1 MTSKMAAPRGS
12 PVIDKEKKYDRQLRL
27 WGDHG
32 QAALESAHVCL
43 INATATGTEV
53 LKNLILPGIGS
64 FSIVDGNKIKGEDI
78 GNNFF
83 LDKDSLGR
91 SRAQITTEL
100 LLELNSDV
108 RGDFVEE
115 SPEQL
120 LENNPQYFT
129 SFSIVIATDLVER
142 TLLDLA
148 ATLWNAG
155 IPLLV
160 CRSYGF
166 IGYMR
171 LVVKEHTVIESHPD
185 NARDDLRLDCP
196 FPGLVEFADS
206 LDLSQMTKQ
215 EHMHT
220 PYLILIYKFLEKWKA
235 EHGSDF
241 PKNYKEKESLRQ
253 MIRSGIL
260 VNKDGVP
267 EIEENFDEAIK
278 SVNATVLPTRV
289 PSGVQDILR
298 DPSCV
303 NLTSESSSFWVIAQA
318 AKQFVDNEGNGKLPL
333 RGSIPDMTADSKRY
347 IQLQSVY
354 MEQAKQDFAA
364 VASRV
369 HQILVSLGKTPDSI
383 PDMEIKLF
391 CKNTQFLRL
400 VRCRSLAQEY
410 TRDTCSASD
419 IASHLENPDSEVV
432 LYVLLRAAD
441 RFYNQYNRFPGSYDD
456 QVEGDTFKLKS
467 CVHNILHEWGVNFT
481 MKDDYINEMCRYGA
495 AELHSVA
502 AFLGGAAAQ
511 EVIKIITHQFV
522 PFNNTYIYNGITAT
536 SATFQL

>member
-1 MTSKMAAPRGS
+1 MAAPRGS

-43 INATATGTEV
+43 INATATGTEI
-53 LKNLILPGIGS
+53 LKNIILPGIGS
-64 FSIVDGNKIKGEDI
+64 FSIVDGNKVKGEDI

-83 LDKDSLGR
+83 LDKDSLGK

-115 SPEQL
+115 SAEQL

-129 SFSIVIATDLVER
+129 TFNVVIATDLVER

-148 ATLWNAG
+148 AFLWNAG

-185 NARDDLRLDCP
+185 NARDDLHLDCP

-206 LDLSQMTKQ
+206 LDLSHMTKQ

-220 PYLILIYKFLEKWKA
+220 PYLIVLYKFLEKWKA
-235 EHGSDF
+235 EHGGEI
-241 PKNYKEKESLRQ
+241 PKNYKEKDSLRQ
-253 MIRSGIL
+253 TIRGGIL
-260 VNKDGVP
+260 LNVDGVP
-267 EIEENFDEAIK
+267 ELEENFDEAIK
-278 SVNATVLPTRV
+278 SVNASVVVTRV
-289 PSGVQDILR
+289 PSEVQDILR

-318 AKQFVDNEGNGKLPL
+318 VKQFVDNEGGGKLPL

-347 IQLQSVY
+347 IQLQNVY

-383 PDMEIKLF
+383 PDTEIKLF
-391 CKNTQFLRL
+391 CKNAHFLRV

-410 TRDTCSASD
+410 TRDTCSSSD

-432 LYVLLRAAD
+432 LYIMLRAAD
-441 RFYNQYNRFPGSYDD
+441 RFYNQYNRFPGCYDD

-495 AELHSVA
+495 AELHSVG

-522 PFNNTYIYNGITAT
+522 PFNNTYIYNATTAT